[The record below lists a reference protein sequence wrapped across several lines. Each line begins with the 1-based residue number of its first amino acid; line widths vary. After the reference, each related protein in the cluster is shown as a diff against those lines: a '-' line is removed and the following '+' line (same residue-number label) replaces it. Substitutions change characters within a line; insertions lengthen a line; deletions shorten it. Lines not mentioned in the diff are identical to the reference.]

1 MLVAAW
7 GLNSRRGGLA
17 IREIGR
23 GDLSKGE
30 EEEIARGGN

>member
-17 IREIGR
+17 MRERAR
-23 GDLSKGE
+23 GDRSKGE
-30 EEEIARGGN
+30 DEEIARGDS